1 MNDMSAMAMPEEQA
15 FEATMNA
22 VIVYDDVA
30 FASKAQAMLGQ
41 AAHRADAGLPWS
53 LKPWRLELLILPP
66 TAARALQDAAEAHL
80 LVLAVRRPADPS
92 PRLLDWLEQWACCRQ
107 FQDAALAVFDGES
120 GDMLSGTKAPELSQ
134 FAERHGLSLILGDV
148 GLAEEESALLVPS
161 LHERAAAQTT
171 TLLGILEQAPSDR
184 YWARGHQRVRVGA
197 VGARPSA

>member
-41 AAHRADAGLPWS
+41 ATHRADAALPWTV
-53 LKPWRLELLILPP
+53 KPWRLELLILPP
-66 TAARALQDAAEAHL
+66 TAARALQDAVEAHL
-80 LVLAVRRPADPS
+80 LVLAVRRPAEPS

-107 FQDAALAVFDGES
+107 VQDAALAVFDGES

-134 FAERHGLSLILGDV
+134 LAERHGLSFIFGDV
-148 GLAEEESALLVPS
+148 GLAEEESALLVQN
-161 LHERAAAQTT
+161 LHERATAQTA
-171 TLLGILEQAPSDR
+171 TLLGILEQPPPDR
-184 YWARGHQRVRVGA
+184 YWGCGIND
-197 VGARPSA
+197 

>member
-1 MNDMSAMAMPEEQA
+1 
-15 FEATMNA
+15 MNA

-134 FAERHGLSLILGDV
+134 FGDV
-148 GLAEEESALLVPS
+148 GLAEEESALLVLS

>member
-80 LVLAVRRPADPS
+80 LVLAVRVRRIRRPGCWIGWS
-92 PRLLDWLEQWACCRQ
+92 
-107 FQDAALAVFDGES
+107 S
-120 GDMLSGTKAPELSQ
+120 G
-134 FAERHGLSLILGDV
+134 
-148 GLAEEESALLVPS
+148 
-161 LHERAAAQTT
+161 RAAGSFRTPRWRCSTVKAATCSP
-171 TLLGILEQAPSDR
+171 GPRHPSCPIR
-184 YWARGHQRVRVGA
+184 RASLV
-197 VGARPSA
+197 